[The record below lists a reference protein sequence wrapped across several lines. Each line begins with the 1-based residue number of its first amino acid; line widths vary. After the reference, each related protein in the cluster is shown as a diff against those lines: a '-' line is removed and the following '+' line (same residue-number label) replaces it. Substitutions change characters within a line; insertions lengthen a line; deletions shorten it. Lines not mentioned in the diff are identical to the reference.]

1 MNEQTKHL
9 SADELIDALYGVGQR
24 DHLDACAE
32 CSGRLRQLLAMRAAA
47 AKPAAPS
54 REFLAAQRRNIYAR
68 MGEQPASKWGWAP
81 ALAAAAV
88 VIAAGVFSLRPQAGV
103 VHQEID
109 QAQLFSDVYSMQQS
123 MEPIAAQPID
133 AIFDQDAK

>member
-1 MNEQTKHL
+1 MKHL
-9 SADELIDALYGVGQR
+9 STDEFIDALYGVGQR
-24 DHLDACAE
+24 DAHVDACPE
-32 CSGRLRQLLAMRAAA
+32 CSGRLRQLRAMRADTARSTETSA
-47 AKPAAPS
+47 D
-54 REFLAAQRRNIYAR
+54 FLAAQRRNIYAR
-68 MGEQPASKWGWAP
+68 MGEQPASKWSSWAP
-81 ALAAAAV
+81 ALAAAVV
-88 VIAAGVFSLRPQAGV
+88 VIAAGVFSLRPQTAV

>member
-1 MNEQTKHL
+1 MKHL
-9 SADELIDALYGVGQR
+9 SADELIDALYGAVHT
-24 DHLDACAE
+24 DHLDTCAE
-32 CSGRLRQLLAMRAAA
+32 CSGRLRQLLAMRAEATRPAA
-47 AKPAAPS
+47 ASAD
-54 REFLAAQRRNIYAR
+54 FLAAQRRNIYAR
-68 MGEQPASKWGWAP
+68 MGEQPSSKLGWAP
-81 ALAAAAV
+81 ALAAAVV
-88 VIAAGVFSLRPQAGV
+88 VIAAGVFSLRPQTAV

>member
-32 CSGRLRQLLAMRAAA
+32 CSGRLRQLLAMRAEA
-47 AKPAAPS
+47 AKPTGAS
-54 REFLAAQRRNIYAR
+54 TDFLAAQRRNIYAR
-68 MGEQPASKWGWAP
+68 MGEQPASKWAWAP
-81 ALAAAAV
+81 ALAAAVV
-88 VIAAGVFSLRPQAGV
+88 VIAAGVFSLRPQAAV